1 MSRIA
6 LTVAL
11 ALACGLAAQSQ
22 EKIELP
28 KPPPL
33 VNEAPPPP
41 RNFALPPLPVA
52 ESPKPIS
59 DKNIKVSADSLEK
72 TFHLKLTKFHT
83 DGSRLAIVLE
93 FTKNVDSLEPLKE
106 LLGVTPVPS
115 LQREPPAAKGGI
127 PPTFPIPRGNESPF
141 LAPAPNPMPPRESKL
156 SVLLF
161 DEDNVC
167 LAELPVS
174 DVEGKLTG
182 QMGDALRVNVPNLGA
197 KDKLKKVE
205 LRLPATRKY
214 LDGAQ
219 HMTIDLNTT
228 VSPPTATQVELKAKE

>member
-28 KPPPL
+28 KPFPP

-72 TFHLKLTKFHT
+72 TFHLKLTKFHS

-106 LLGVTPVPS
+106 LLGVMPVPS
-115 LQREPPAAKGGI
+115 LQREPPAAKGAI
-127 PPTFPIPRGNESPF
+127 PTVP
-141 LAPAPNPMPPRESKL
+141 PAPQVPSANPTLPRESKL

-205 LRLPATRKY
+205 LRLPA
-214 LDGAQ
+214 
-219 HMTIDLNTT
+219 IDLNTT